1 MFTDPYSNR
10 TEAPT
15 NKNTVDD
22 VEVSWKD
29 ILAMIIAAY
38 QVIFPFVAILALS
51 FAVIVIIF
59 RLWVM

>member
-38 QVIFPFVAILALS
+38 QVIFPL
-51 FAVIVIIF
+51 
-59 RLWVM
+59 

>member
-10 TEAPT
+10 TETPIDKD
-15 NKNTVDD
+15 NIDN
-22 VEVSWKD
+22 VEVTWKD

-38 QVIFPFVAILALS
+38 QVIFPFVAILSLS